1 MGDLLTVASRHLDI
15 VDVNKSYGPH
25 AALSGVSL
33 SIAKGSMNFLLGAN
47 GSGKST
53 LLKCVA
59 GHEYWDSGDIFYNG
73 FSRKIDRKNFNL
85 GMHFISEDIQAPQC
99 SLGQLKSLY
108 QDIYKKWDEA
118 IFQKFLNWGD
128 LKFSDTLT
136 AVSRGQRMQG
146 LLALSL
152 SCGPEILLIDEA
164 TAVLDPFIRNRFML
178 EIDRLHKTNG
188 MTTVVATNIGTEVAL
203 LKGRLLIMEQGKLVV
218 DKSAEAIGDGFVKVR
233 IALADVDQ
241 ITSAGFSLIDKNEDD
256 SVSFLGK
263 REELA
268 KLKVHFLEDKRA
280 ISVDEIFIFHSDR
293 KKA

>member
-1 MGDLLTVASRHLDI
+1 LTVPSHHLDVI
-15 VDVNKSYGPH
+15 NVNKSYGH
-25 AALSGVSL
+25 RAALSGVSL
-33 SIAKGSMNFLLGAN
+33 SVAKGSMNFLLGAN

-73 FSRKIDRKNFNL
+73 LSRKIDRKDFNL
-85 GMHFISEDIQAPQC
+85 GMHFLSEDIQPPQC
-99 SLGQLKSLY
+99 SLGDLRSLY
-108 QDIYKKWDEA
+108 QDIYQKWDET

-128 LKFSDTLT
+128 LKLSDTLT

-164 TAVLDPFIRNRFML
+164 TAVLDPFIRNRFMM
-178 EIDRLHKTNG
+178 EIDRLNKVNG

-218 DKSAEAIGDGFVKVR
+218 DKPAESIGDGFVKVR
-233 IALADVDQ
+233 AALTDADEM
-241 ITSAGFSLIDKNEDD
+241 INSGFSLIEKNEDN
-256 SVSFLGK
+256 SISFLGK
-263 REELA
+263 KDELS
-268 KLKVHFLEDKRA
+268 KLRIEFLEDKRA

-293 KKA
+293 KKI